1 MNKNNKLIVKSLKTM
16 ATTFTL
22 GRFLGAMSTIIIVA
36 LIKYTISG
44 NLIIEYSDFFGNV
57 SIGLLG

>member
-22 GRFLGAMSTIIIVA
+22 GRFLGGMSTIIIVA
-36 LIKYTISG
+36 LIRYSISG
-44 NLIIEYSDFFGNV
+44 NLSIEYNDLFGNV
-57 SIGLLG
+57 GIGLLG